1 MPYLSLFLLFTHG
14 KSIFKK
20 VQIYE
25 RVNTHPKQNDIFTK
39 LNIGSNEKMKKLSV
53 AKSLWTSN
61 SSEPSANIILS
72 MFPELLES
80 PNIATVVPS
89 KKAMTRFK
97 IRKNAVL
104 SPLDRT
110 MQLEWKLDY
119 IIRSHLGSITK
130 GLLESS
136 SRSRSYAV
144 PSQNENKQN
153 KINMPSTMGLK
164 EFVHYG
170 TVQIESS

>member
-1 MPYLSLFLLFTHG
+1 
-14 KSIFKK
+14 
-20 VQIYE
+20 
-25 RVNTHPKQNDIFTK
+25 
-39 LNIGSNEKMKKLSV
+39 
-53 AKSLWTSN
+53 
-61 SSEPSANIILS
+61 

-97 IRKNAVL
+97 ISKNAVL

-136 SRSRSYAV
+136 SRSRSYTV